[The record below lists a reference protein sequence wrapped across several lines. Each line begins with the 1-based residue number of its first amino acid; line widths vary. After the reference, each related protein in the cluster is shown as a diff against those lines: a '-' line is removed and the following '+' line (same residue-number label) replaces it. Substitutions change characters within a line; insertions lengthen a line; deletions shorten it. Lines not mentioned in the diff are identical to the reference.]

1 MEENINKENNSP
13 KGIVHVILSY
23 EYSLFL
29 IAIILG
35 ILCDHIF
42 HTKIIDSIDLSY
54 MGIFMIFIGS
64 SLVYWAQRST
74 SVSKSKTE
82 EERKTDFFYKGPYK
96 YNRNPTHFGL
106 FVMSLGLGFILNSVF
121 SIIFIFIIHLIAKR
135 TFLKK
140 QDKILEERY
149 GESFS
154 SYKNKVKD
162 WI

>member
-1 MEENINKENNSP
+1 MEGNIKKENNSP
-13 KGIVHVILSY
+13 KGIIHVILSY

-29 IAIILG
+29 VAIILG
-35 ILCDHIF
+35 LLCDHLF
-42 HTKIIDSIDLSY
+42 HTKIIGNVDLSY
-54 MGIFMIFIGS
+54 IGVFMIFIGS

-74 SVSKSKTE
+74 SVPKSKTE

-96 YNRNPTHFGL
+96 YSRNPTHFGL
-106 FVMSLGLGFILNSVF
+106 FVMSLGLGLILNSVF
-121 SIIFIFIIHLIAKR
+121 SIVFILITHIIAKYS
-135 TFLKK
+135 FLKK

-149 GESFS
+149 GDQFS